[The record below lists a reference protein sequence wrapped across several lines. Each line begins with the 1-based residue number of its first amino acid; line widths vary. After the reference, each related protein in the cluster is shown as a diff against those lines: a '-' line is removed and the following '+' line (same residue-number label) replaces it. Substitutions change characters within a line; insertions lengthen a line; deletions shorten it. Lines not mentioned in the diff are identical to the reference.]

1 MDYSLDNLSA
11 LELKLYNSIP
21 NNWNFGDNQLEV
33 DGTFDKYRK
42 IHEDYF
48 QLLTNTSDE
57 IIKLEA
63 LKRLIFLSWYS
74 YTEPSIFTG
83 IESLNNEIMFN
94 SYSILNDYIRADKLD
109 EELEW
114 MLKFYASWDWAILDF
129 SENRLSELIKFV
141 KTVDTSISTYPKRQ
155 LPQGIMSNRGQMG
168 LYWSS
173 MQVEIEDNR

>member
-1 MDYSLDNLSA
+1 MDYSLDELSA
-11 LELKLYNSIP
+11 SELKLYNSISK
-21 NNWNFGDNQLEV
+21 NLNFGDDQLEV
-33 DGTFDKYRK
+33 DGTYERYRNL
-42 IHEDYF
+42 HANYF
-48 QLLTNTSDE
+48 QLLTTTFDE
-57 IIKLEA
+57 NIKLEA
-63 LKRLIFLSWYS
+63 LKRLVFLNWYS

-83 IESLNNEIMFN
+83 IESLKNEIVFN

-129 SENRLSELIKFV
+129 SENRLSELTKFV

>member
-21 NNWNFGDNQLEV
+21 NNLNFGDNQLEV
-33 DGTFDKYRK
+33 DGTFDKYRNL
-42 IHEDYF
+42 HADYF
-48 QLLTNTSDE
+48 QLLLTTSDE

-94 SYSILNDYIRADKLD
+94 SYSILNDYIRANKLD
-109 EELEW
+109 KELEW
-114 MLKFYASWDWAILDF
+114 MLKFYSSWDWAILNF
-129 SENRLSELIKFV
+129 SENRLSDLTKFV
-141 KTVDTSISTYPKRQ
+141 KAVDTSVSSYPKHQ
-155 LPQGIMSNRGQMG
+155 LQKGTMDNRGQMG
-168 LYWSS
+168 LYWIS
-173 MQVEIEDNR
+173 MQVELEK

>member
-21 NNWNFGDNQLEV
+21 NNLNFGDNQLEV
-33 DGTFDKYRK
+33 DGTFAKYRNL
-42 IHEDYF
+42 HVDYF
-48 QLLTNTSDE
+48 QLLITTSDE

-74 YTEPSIFTG
+74 YTEPSIFNG
-83 IESLNNEIMFN
+83 IESLKNEIIFN

-114 MLKFYASWDWAILDF
+114 MLKFYANWDWAILDF
-129 SENRLSELIKFV
+129 SENRLSELTNFV
-141 KTVDTSISTYPKRQ
+141 KTVDTSISTYPKQ
-155 LPQGIMSNRGQMG
+155 KLPQGTMSSRGQMG
-168 LYWSS
+168 LYWIS
-173 MQVEIEDNR
+173 MQVEIEK